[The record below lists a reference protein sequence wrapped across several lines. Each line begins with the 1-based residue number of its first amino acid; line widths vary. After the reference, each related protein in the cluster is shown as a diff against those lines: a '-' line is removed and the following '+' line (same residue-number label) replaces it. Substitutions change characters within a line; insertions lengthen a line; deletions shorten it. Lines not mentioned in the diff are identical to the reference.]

1 MTFTIGADPELFL
14 KENGKAISAFGM
26 VEGTKESPFK
36 TPLGAYQVDGMA
48 LEFNIDPVQTGYQ
61 FEQFNLNIIR
71 TIADM
76 KDRVSKNGDDTK
88 KYGFNITATQDFDPE
103 YLANQPKEAL
113 ELGCDPDYNAYT
125 GEVNPRPDGSVNFRT
140 AAGHIHVGWGA
151 NIPTDNEEHREICNN
166 FVKVLD
172 ATVGMFMTFID
183 RDPRRR
189 ELYGKAG
196 ALRYKPY
203 GVEYRTPSNV
213 WIVNRD
219 RRECVYILVNKAIE
233 IMKRGPFD
241 PKGWTAF
248 SEEQIIEIINTGN
261 HAHAKIAVDYLVPYD
276 SCWQNVKKDKRLCLT
291 TNDMGAVVNG

>member
-26 VEGTKESPFK
+26 IEGTKESPQK
-36 TPLGAYQVDGMA
+36 TERGAYQVDGMA
-48 LEFNIDPVQTGYQ
+48 LEFNIDPVSTSYE
-61 FEQFNLNIIR
+61 FEKFNLNIIK
-71 TIADM
+71 TVADM
-76 KDRVSKNGDDTK
+76 KNRVAAKNGDGTK
-88 KYGFNITATQDFDPE
+88 RYGFNITATQDFDPE
-103 YLANQPKEAL
+103 YLAQQPKEAL

-151 NIPTDNEEHREICNN
+151 NIPTDNDEHREICNN

-213 WIVNRD
+213 WIINRD
-219 RRECVYILVNKAIE
+219 RRECIYNLVSKAIT
-233 IMKRGPFD
+233 IMKNGPFV
-241 PKGWTAF
+241 PVHWTGYT
-248 SEEQIIEIINTGN
+248 EEQIIEIINTGDYER
-261 HAHAKIAVDYLVPYD
+261 AKIAVDYLLPYVN
-276 SCWQNVKKDKRLCLT
+276 CWPKVRNDNRLIAKV
-291 TNDMGAVVNG
+291 TNNG